1 MSLMSLAISLGG
13 TFAMTLMFT
22 VFNNSLHNAG
32 INFSAGTQSSFDQIS
47 ELPSDA
53 MTYLRDQS
61 RKAIRVSFFALCAF
75 LWLGVVAMAFMGNV
89 HIQKDAKAVDKGK
102 RDFSEHVVVKGSYLG
117 SLLSK
122 RRLNSEREKGV
133 VQQTD

>member
-1 MSLMSLAISLGG
+1 MSLALNLGG
-13 TFAMTLMFT
+13 TFSMTLMFT

-32 INFSAGTQSSFDQIS
+32 INFTAGMQSSFDQIDD
-47 ELPSDA
+47 LPLDA
-53 MTYLRDQS
+53 VAYLRDQS
-61 RKAIRVSFFALCAF
+61 RKAIIVSFFALCAF

-89 HIQKDAKAVDKGK
+89 HIQKDSKAVDKGK

-122 RRLNSEREKGV
+122 RRIGSEPGNGV
-133 VQQTD
+133 VEQAD